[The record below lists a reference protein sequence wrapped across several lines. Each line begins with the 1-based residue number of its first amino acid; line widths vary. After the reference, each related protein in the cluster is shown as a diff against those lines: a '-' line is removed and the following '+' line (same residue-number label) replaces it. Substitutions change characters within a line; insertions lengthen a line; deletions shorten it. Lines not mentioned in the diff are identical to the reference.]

1 MVGSIVYW
9 IVVISCSF
17 CSLIYC
23 DKECV
28 NDYNSLMREFLVVTD
43 NLEKLQ
49 DTFYPINKANPVYI
63 LVQYYYTGKNSSHM
77 HCPDASK
84 EFYHETI
91 ARHYNWGQNS
101 VKLTDKKYLC
111 FWIWTDSVA
120 YLLFPPS
127 FMDTYSLLT
136 ESFFSLASKEALVN
150 LQLPIPCTNIEQD
163 FQRHLYI
170 LTARVSKCVIQNTRQ
185 FIYIIL
191 CS

>member
-9 IVVISCSF
+9 VVVISF
-17 CSLIYC
+17 CYLIYC
-23 DKECV
+23 EECV
-28 NDYNSLMREFLVVTD
+28 SDYNSLRREFLGITD

-63 LVQYYYTGKNSSHM
+63 LVQYYFAGANSS

-84 EFYHETI
+84 EFYHETV
-91 ARHYNWGQNS
+91 ARHYNWGQKS
-101 VKLTDKKYLC
+101 VKSTDKKYLC
-111 FWIWTDSVA
+111 FWIWTDSIA

-170 LTARVSKCVIQNTRQ
+170 LTARVSKCIIYRQ
-185 FIYIIL
+185 FIYII